1 MYRDCF
7 KILGVLLIK
16 PTQTSMSLPSRLQ
29 NCTSKKV
36 LWVQESITISR
47 NRWKGVFFLINCYHD
62 QCMYQWQL
70 LCDNIINA
78 NFMYQL
84 YTIIWYFFSSHLEIK
99 IRQTFCI
106 RCYAAAKILLLH
118 KWCHNLKVSN
128 YCKLTISGMHFLS
141 V

>member
-1 MYRDCF
+1 MYRDWV

-16 PTQTSMSLPSRLQ
+16 PTY
-29 NCTSKKV
+29 V
-36 LWVQESITISR
+36 FVQSSAKLHVQKSVVGAGIHYNQSQQMEGS
-47 NRWKGVFFLINCYHD
+47 VFLINVYHD

>member
-1 MYRDCF
+1 MYRDWV

-99 IRQTFCI
+99 IRQTSASVAMQQRRSCYSTNDVIIWRCRITVNLLYLACI
-106 RCYAAAKILLLH
+106 
-118 KWCHNLKVSN
+118 
-128 YCKLTISGMHFLS
+128 F
-141 V
+141 

>member
-1 MYRDCF
+1 MYRDWV

-16 PTQTSMSLPSRLQ
+16 PTQTSMSLPSHLQ

-47 NRWKGVFFLINCYHD
+47 SRWKGVFFLINCYHD

-106 RCYAAAKILLLH
+106 RCYAAAKILLLYQ
-118 KWCHNLKVSN
+118 WCHNLKVSN
-128 YCKLTISGMHFLS
+128 FCKLTISGMHFLS

>member
-16 PTQTSMSLPSRLQ
+16 PTYVFVQSSAKLHVQ
-29 NCTSKKV
+29 KV